1 MVINNKTT
9 VMNFKKT
16 DVTFIFDLV
25 EKQVNKN
32 PNGLISK
39 DFAYQLENYIKKYCN
54 TKSQA
59 ILGII
64 DDLIQ
69 VQVNN
74 KPKTLNSIYSLM
86 FTMKE
91 FSNKNIKWI

>member
-1 MVINNKTT
+1 
-9 VMNFKKT
+9 MNFKKT

-91 FSNKNIKWI
+91 FSNKNIKFI

>member
-1 MVINNKTT
+1 
-9 VMNFKKT
+9 MNFKKT

-91 FSNKNIKWI
+91 FSNKNIKCI

>member
-1 MVINNKTT
+1 MK
-9 VMNFKKT
+9 KKT

-25 EKQVNKN
+25 EEQVNKN

-39 DFAYQLENYIKKYCN
+39 EFALQLENYLIKYCN
-54 TKSQA
+54 IKSPA

-64 DDLIQ
+64 NDLIE
-69 VQVNN
+69 VQVYN
-74 KPKTLNSIYSLM
+74 KPKTLSSIYSLM

-91 FSNKNIKWI
+91 FSNKSIKCI

>member
-1 MVINNKTT
+1 MVTNNKTI

-91 FSNKNIKWI
+91 FSNKNIKCI